1 MQKMVIIERDQQITD
16 EDLNKFGSF
25 PREALDL
32 LVGSAIEPGL
42 KYTGFNCVQSGPATV
57 TVGSGLV
64 YNAGKV
70 FLRDDEGGVD
80 IDLIPNIPAIGNK
93 WVVIVAFGQEIDSEV
108 EPRTFL
114 IDPITRATEA
124 RAVPT
129 VNLRYANVDKVVGAE
144 STSPLVPAVGANV
157 VAIANVLLTPA
168 GIASITPV
176 LENQLESLRQLAD
189 KLIEL
194 GLWRAQVGA
203 RLETIQ
209 TDVTGLA
216 QNLKNTARVESILE
230 LARDVG
236 NLKAISGLP
245 EDYSSYG
252 FDPFL
257 SLEQSNTDVLSN
269 TGNATHPNLD
279 TLVQEGLRFPPIAT
293 HSAQLNLL
301 NSDDARVR
309 VQNKFVIPQFAE
321 VARISSI
328 GRDDEVSLSQY
339 TNQTVELVQRTT
351 SRYRVRWGAAKTV
364 CTNNAWWKTG
374 RYDPVT
380 GIFYKDG
387 DTWDVEPGQNTA
399 GKHAMIRLTQ
409 FWTDSYTESYWDKT
423 VVSSSINGSV
433 IAQTFLSSQET
444 WLTAIGLYFTR
455 KGNANVTLALAEVN
469 DSGAPDLSK
478 TLASVTLAV
487 ADIQLY
493 PLQTKVPFPL
503 TLLERGK
510 RYAIVPISTGAH
522 FLALTIGNKF
532 SQGSLFTSTDGAWFQ
547 GDLVK
552 DMAFVIFAAAFST
565 PRVEVQLEP
574 WELTGGIF
582 DIDVLADAVI
592 PSGCALVYEVRINN
606 VWTPLSG
613 AELDQLA
620 SLPTLLQ
627 ARAVFIGTT
636 DLMPRLGVQDRSR
649 VITSRPKL
657 AQTHITDVITP
668 PAPVNAI
675 WVDIRLE
682 DFDGA
687 HNTAVVKILS
697 GVGYADV
704 ALHSVLETTA
714 DDTDPSALVRRYV
727 FSFGSAISSF
737 KIRTE
742 TTTDAIARQFHVAH
756 RSFVALNV

>member
-1 MQKMVIIERDQQITD
+1 MQQMVILERDQQITD
-16 EDLNKFGSF
+16 EDMNKLGSF
-25 PREALDL
+25 PREAFDL
-32 LVGSAIEPGL
+32 LVSSAIEPGL
-42 KYTGFNCVQSGPATV
+42 KYTGFNVIQSGPATV

-70 FLRDDEGGVD
+70 FMRDDEGGVD

-93 WVVIVAFGQEIDSEV
+93 WVVIVAFGQEIDTEV

-114 IDPITRATEA
+114 VDPVTRATEA

-157 VAIANVLLTPA
+157 VAIADVLLTPA
-168 GIASITPV
+168 GISSITMR
-176 LENQLESLRQLAD
+176 EDNQLESLRQLAD

-209 TDVTGLA
+209 TDITGLSDR
-216 QNLKNTARVESILE
+216 LKNTARVESILE
-230 LARDVG
+230 LSRDVG
-236 NLKAISGLP
+236 NLKAIAGLP
-245 EDYSSYG
+245 EEYSSYG

-257 SLEQSNTDVLSN
+257 ALEQSNTDVLSN
-269 TGNATHPNLD
+269 TGNPTHPNLD
-279 TLVQEGLRFPPIAT
+279 VLVEEGARMPAIAT

-301 NSDDARVR
+301 NSDDVK
-309 VQNKFVIPQFAE
+309 VKLSDKFIIPAYSE

-328 GRDDEVSLSQY
+328 GRDDEISLSQY
-339 TNQTVELVQRTT
+339 TNQTVDLVQRTV
-351 SRYRVRWGAAKTV
+351 SRYRVRWGAEKTV

-387 DTWDVEPGQNTA
+387 DTWQVAPGQNTA
-399 GKHAMIRLTQ
+399 GKHTWIRLQQ

-423 VVSSSINGSV
+423 VVETSVNGS
-433 IAQTFLSSQET
+433 IIGQTFLSSQET

-455 KGNANVTLALAEVN
+455 KGNANVTLALTEVN
-469 DSGAPDLSK
+469 DAGAPDLSK
-478 TLASVTLAV
+478 TLAQVTVPV

-493 PLQTKVPFPL
+493 PLQTKVPMPL

-522 FLALTIGNKF
+522 FLALTQNNKF
-532 SQGSLFTSTDGAWFQ
+532 GQGSLFTSTDASWFQ
-547 GDLVK
+547 GDLMK
-552 DMAFVIFAAAFST
+552 DLAFVIYAAAFST

-582 DIDVLADAVI
+582 GIDVLADAVI
-592 PSGCALVYEVRINN
+592 PNGCAIVYELRINN
-606 VWTPLSG
+606 VWVPVS
-613 AELDQLA
+613 AAKLDQLA
-620 SLPTLLQ
+620 SLPPLLQ
-627 ARAVFIGTT
+627 ARVVFQGTT
-636 DLMPRLGVQDRSR
+636 DLMPRLGVQNRSR
-649 VITSRPKL
+649 VITSRPKQ
-657 AQTHITDVITP
+657 AFTHITDVISP
-668 PAPVNAI
+668 PAPVNTV

-682 DFDGA
+682 SFDPA
-687 HNTAVVKILS
+687 HNTAVVKLLS
-697 GVGYADV
+697 GVGYATTT
-704 ALHSVLETTA
+704 LHSVLETTP
-714 DDTDPSALVRRYV
+714 DDTDEKAFVRRYI
-727 FSFGSAISSF
+727 FSFGAPISSF
-737 KIRTE
+737 KIRIE
-742 TTTDAIARQFHVAH
+742 GTTDAISRQFHVAH
-756 RSFVALNV
+756 RSYVALNV